1 MEANFV
7 KLRIGLPSG
16 SLQETTLDM
25 FRKAG
30 YRISMGE
37 RSYFPSVDD
46 EEMEVVMFRA
56 QEISVYVEEGVLDAG
71 ITGKDW
77 IEENGSKVV
86 EVTELK
92 YAKRGPGI
100 VKWVLAV
107 PNNSNIRT
115 VKQLAGKRIA
125 TEVVKLTEKFL
136 RQHGVKA
143 DVEFSWG
150 ATEVKAPD
158 CVDAIVDLTETGSS
172 LKANNL
178 RAVATIMES
187 TNRLIANRDAWK
199 NRWKRNKIENL
210 VVLLQG
216 ALNAATKVGLKM
228 NVPEDKLNT
237 ILKTLPA
244 LRNPTISHL
253 AKESWVAVETI
264 VDEHIVRQIIPAL
277 KKAGAEGI
285 VEYPLSK
292 VIY

>member
-1 MEANFV
+1 M
-7 KLRIGLPSG
+7 KLKLGLPSG
-16 SLQETTLDM
+16 SLQEATLEI
-25 FRKAG
+25 FRRAG
-30 YRISMGE
+30 YTITIGD

-46 EEMEVVMFRA
+46 EEMEVVLFRA
-56 QEISVYVEEGVLDAG
+56 QEISIYVEQGVLDAG

-86 EVTELK
+86 EVAELS
-92 YAKRGPGI
+92 YAKRGPGT

-107 PNNSNIRT
+107 PNDSRIRT
-115 VKQLAGKRIA
+115 VEQLAGKRIA
-125 TEVVKLTEKFL
+125 TEVLRLTKKFL

-143 DVEFSWG
+143 EVEFSWG
-150 ATEVKAPD
+150 ATEVKAPH

-172 LKANNL
+172 LRANNL
-178 RAVATIMES
+178 RALATIMES
-187 TNRLIANRDAWK
+187 TNRLIANRQSWEH
-199 NRWKRNKIENL
+199 RWKRNKIENL
-210 VVLLQG
+210 AVLLQG

-228 NVPEDKLNT
+228 NVPEANLERV
-237 ILKTLPA
+237 LKELPA

-253 AKESWVAVETI
+253 TQKGWVAVETI
-264 VDEHIVRQIIPAL
+264 VDEHVVRRIVPAL

>member
-1 MEANFV
+1 V

-30 YRISMGE
+30 YKISMGE

-125 TEVVKLTEKFL
+125 TEVVRLTGKFL
-136 RQHGVKA
+136 RQHGIKA

-253 AKESWVAVETI
+253 TKEGWVAVETI

>member
-1 MEANFV
+1 
-7 KLRIGLPSG
+7 
-16 SLQETTLDM
+16 
-25 FRKAG
+25 
-30 YRISMGE
+30 
-37 RSYFPSVDD
+37 
-46 EEMEVVMFRA
+46 MFRA
-56 QEISVYVEEGVLDAG
+56 QEISIYVEQGVLDAG

-86 EVTELK
+86 EVAELR
-92 YAKRGPGI
+92 YAKRGPGV

-107 PNNSNIRT
+107 PNDSKIRT
-115 VKQLAGKRIA
+115 VRQLAGKRIA
-125 TEVVKLTEKFL
+125 TEVVRLTEKFL
-136 RQHGVKA
+136 RRHNVKA

-158 CVDAIVDLTETGSS
+158 CVDAIVDLTETGLS

-178 RAVATIMES
+178 RAVATVMES
-187 TNRLIANRDAWK
+187 TNRLIANREAWK
-199 NRWKRNKIENL
+199 NRWKRNRIENL
-210 VVLLQG
+210 AVLLQG

-228 NVPEDKLNT
+228 NVRQAD
-237 ILKTLPA
+237 LKAVLKALPA

-253 AKESWVAVETI
+253 AQEGWVAVETI
-264 VDEHIVRQIIPAL
+264 VDEHIVRKIVPAL

>member
-1 MEANFV
+1 
-7 KLRIGLPSG
+7 
-16 SLQETTLDM
+16 M

-30 YRISMGE
+30 YKISVGD

-46 EEMEVVMFRA
+46 EEMEIVMFRA
-56 QEISVYVEEGVLDAG
+56 QEISVYVEQGVLDAG

-86 EVTELK
+86 EVAELR
-92 YAKRGPGI
+92 YAKRGPG
-100 VKWVLAV
+100 VVRWVLAV
-107 PNNSNIRT
+107 PNNSKIRT
-115 VKQLAGKRIA
+115 VQQLAGKRIA
-125 TEVVKLTEKFL
+125 TEVVRLTEKFL
-136 RQHGVKA
+136 RQHKVKA

-150 ATEVKAPD
+150 ATEVKAPQ

-172 LKANNL
+172 LKVNNL
-178 RAVATIMES
+178 RAVATVMES
-187 TNRLIANRDAWK
+187 TNRLIANREAWK
-199 NRWKRNKIENL
+199 NRRKRNWIENL
-210 VVLLQG
+210 AVLLQG

-228 NVPEDKLNT
+228 NVAEANLEA
-237 ILKTLPA
+237 ILKVLPA

-253 AKESWVAVETI
+253 AKEGWVAVETI
-264 VDEHIVRQIIPAL
+264 VEEHTVRRIIPAL